1 MPVQIE
7 SIGELSLAGKADVRS
22 LVVAVDRPNMSLDT
36 VQLII
41 GFVAVVAYEGL
52 IRSLSLKIFD

>member
-7 SIGELSLAGKADVRS
+7 PVGELSLAAKADERS
-22 LVVAVDRPNMSLDT
+22 FVGVVDRPNMSLDT

-52 IRSLSLKIFD
+52 IRS